1 MYQLNVI
8 FIIFKLVTNELENQ
22 NFIPPKVVLDKE
34 GGIKLSDGD
43 LVGVSGWWD
52 DLIEEFGRGSLPNL
66 LDDSPELCVTVV
78 YVTC

>member
-1 MYQLNVI
+1 MYQLNEN

-34 GGIKLSDGD
+34 GGIELSNSD

-52 DLIEEFGRGSLPNL
+52 DLIK
-66 LDDSPELCVTVV
+66 
-78 YVTC
+78 